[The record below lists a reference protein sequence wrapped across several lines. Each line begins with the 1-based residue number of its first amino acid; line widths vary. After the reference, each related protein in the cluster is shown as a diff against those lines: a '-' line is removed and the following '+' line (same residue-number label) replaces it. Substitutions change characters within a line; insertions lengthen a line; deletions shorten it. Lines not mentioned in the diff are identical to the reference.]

1 MKRRLFLAVS
11 VLLVGIGVSAQKND
25 SLKILWIGNS
35 YTIYN
40 NLPAMVTKIC
50 WEQGV
55 RLSSTCFL
63 KGGECL
69 AGHYAN
75 ERLIE
80 ALKSGGWDYVVIQ
93 EHSASPAQSTRE
105 VIANTYHY
113 AHLLDSL
120 AHDGSPNVHVIFYMT
135 WAHNKTNAHNSKMS
149 DPLYPLDENYTDFQ
163 NHIRLSY
170 LEMTYENKAWCAP
183 VGMAWQKVRQE
194 HPEIGLYAKDNYHP
208 SLAGSYL
215 AAHCFV
221 ATILQRNYKSYLRF
235 SLPPLHANI
244 LQQTARKTVL
254 DHKRILG
261 LEKPLFYKR
270 K

>member
-1 MKRRLFLAVS
+1 
-11 VLLVGIGVSAQKND
+11 
-25 SLKILWIGNS
+25 
-35 YTIYN
+35 
-40 NLPAMVTKIC
+40 
-50 WEQGV
+50 
-55 RLSSTCFL
+55 
-63 KGGECL
+63 
-69 AGHYAN
+69 
-75 ERLIE
+75 
-80 ALKSGGWDYVVIQ
+80 
-93 EHSASPAQSTRE
+93 
-105 VIANTYHY
+105 
-113 AHLLDSL
+113 
-120 AHDGSPNVHVIFYMT
+120 MT